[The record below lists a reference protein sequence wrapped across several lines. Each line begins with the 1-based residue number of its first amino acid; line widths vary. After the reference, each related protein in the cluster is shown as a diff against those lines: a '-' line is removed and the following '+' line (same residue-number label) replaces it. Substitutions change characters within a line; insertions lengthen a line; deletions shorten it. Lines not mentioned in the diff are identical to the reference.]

1 MAQRKKDKI
10 RDNILKKSLTL
21 FRNKGYNETS
31 IKDIAQACD
40 ISVGNI
46 YKYYK
51 SKSEIYE
58 NIITDEFL
66 EELHDILSKRTI
78 FLAKRQLNEHNE
90 KIEKW
95 FEKEY
100 YPFMINN
107 ADRCVVLH
115 DHYVGSEYDKRVND
129 IANNILEFKRKVYLN
144 LGNLVLP
151 KEFLTLSSLIIAS
164 NVTMYAQVLEMN
176 VTDKKK
182 IQLLKEI
189 DKYNIAGLDAIFKE
203 IIKWNFKF

>member
-66 EELHDILSKRTI
+66 EEL
-78 FLAKRQLNEHNE
+78 
-90 KIEKW
+90 
-95 FEKEY
+95 
-100 YPFMINN
+100 PF
-107 ADRCVVLH
+107 
-115 DHYVGSEYDKRVND
+115 YD
-129 IANNILEFKRKVYLN
+129 
-144 LGNLVLP
+144 
-151 KEFLTLSSLIIAS
+151 
-164 NVTMYAQVLEMN
+164 
-176 VTDKKK
+176 
-182 IQLLKEI
+182 
-189 DKYNIAGLDAIFKE
+189 
-203 IIKWNFKF
+203 